1 MIFVIISTFFEMLF
15 FFHLDV
21 FCLNKFL
28 WTWGLSM
35 TYTNCSDLERVF
47 LLNKCKAFILQLKI
61 IISLKSSKLGGLQ
74 NAFEAPEQP
83 PTCCV
88 WYCLLPDADKK
99 PDNVQPGCLQARMN
113 SRLQIS
119 IRFCLYRYSCRADLF

>member
-1 MIFVIISTFFEMLF
+1 
-15 FFHLDV
+15 
-21 FCLNKFL
+21 
-28 WTWGLSM
+28 M
-35 TYTNCSDLERVF
+35 TYTNCLDLERVL
-47 LLNKCKAFILQLKI
+47 LLNKCKAFILQLKV
-61 IISLKSSKLGGLQ
+61 IISLKSSKLRGLQ

-83 PTCCV
+83 LTC
-88 WYCLLPDADKK
+88 CLLPDADKK